1 MEPQVDVVIVGAG
14 AAGLNAAWYLQ
25 QAGKKVVVLE
35 AATVEGGRL
44 ATDQEGGFLFDRG
57 FQVLQTAY
65 PELNRKDGPVPL
77 ETLNLRRFFPGAL
90 VFQQGRKYLFADPL
104 RQPSALGLTLLNP
117 LANFRDKWN
126 TLMLRNSVLK
136 GSLEDCFSFEQLNTL
151 KHLQRLGFSQRY
163 IDSFFRPF
171 LKGIFLDDPEQVS
184 ASMFRFVFR
193 AFSAGDAAIPAAGMS
208 ALPKAMR
215 QALKPGTVI
224 TGVQVVHVDRH
235 EVRSADGNQWTAKQV
250 LVSAAHERLTGQN
263 IPELNKPWRSVLN
276 FYFEAKTNPI
286 KRPILC
292 LNANPNALIG
302 NFCFI
307 SDVASTY
314 APQGRHL
321 LSCTHVG
328 EASWTETLQHQVHAE
343 MAGLLSLPYDALI
356 PLKHYAIT
364 QALPAQQR
372 VSPEPRLLQTE
383 NGIWLAGDALANS
396 ALNAAL
402 ASGRLAAEDML
413 RV

>member
-25 QAGKKVVVLE
+25 QAGKKVLVLE
-35 AATVEGGRL
+35 AAAVEGGRL
-44 ATDQEGGFLFDRG
+44 ATDHEGGFLFDRG

-65 PELNRKDGPVPL
+65 PELNRKDGPVRL
-77 ETLNLRRFFPGAL
+77 ESLNLKRFFPGAL
-90 VFQQGRKYLFADPL
+90 VFHHDRKYLFADPL

-126 TLMLRNSVLK
+126 TLKLRNSVLK
-136 GSLEDCFSFEQLNTL
+136 GSVADCFSLEELNTL
-151 KHLQRLGFSQRY
+151 EYLQHLGFSKQY
-163 IDSFFRPF
+163 IDAFFRPF

-193 AFSAGDAAIPAAGMS
+193 AFSAGDAAIPAEGMF
-208 ALPKAMR
+208 ALPRAMR

-235 EVRSADGNQWTAKQV
+235 EVRSADGTQWTAKQV
-250 LVSAAHERLTGQN
+250 LLSAAHERLTGQN
-263 IPELNKPWRSVLN
+263 IPELNKSWRSALN
-276 FYFEAKTNPI
+276 FYFEAKINPI

-302 NFCFI
+302 NFCFL
-307 SDVASTY
+307 SDVSASY
-314 APQGRHL
+314 APKDSHL

-328 EASWTETLQHQVHAE
+328 AQDWSEALQKQVQQE
-343 MAGLLSLPYDALI
+343 MAGLLSVPAESLM

-364 QALPAQQR
+364 DALPAQQR
-372 VSPEPRLLQTE
+372 VSDKPRLMKTE
-383 NGIWLAGDALANS
+383 HDVWLAGDSLANS
-396 ALNAAL
+396 SLNAAL
-402 ASGRLAAEDML
+402 LSGRLVAEAIL
-413 RV
+413 GS